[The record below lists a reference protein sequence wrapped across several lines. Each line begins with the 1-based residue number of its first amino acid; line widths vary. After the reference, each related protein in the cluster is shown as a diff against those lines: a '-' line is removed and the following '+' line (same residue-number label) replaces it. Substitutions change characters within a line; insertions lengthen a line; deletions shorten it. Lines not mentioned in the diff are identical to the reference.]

1 MSPEFVAVAMFCVLF
16 LALFSGHPLAFSLGG
31 VAVLFGLIGWGG
43 SPDQVF
49 SLFTNKT
56 YGVMD
61 EYVLV
66 AVPLFIFMAQMLD
79 VAGIAEALFNTMHVL
94 WGPVARRPRDSR
106 PYGLRGVRGVN
117 RRRRARPKW
126 P

>member
-1 MSPEFVAVAMFCVLF
+1 MSPEFVALAMFGALF

-31 VAVLFGLIGWGG
+31 VAVFFGLIGWGG

-79 VAGIAEALFNTMHVL
+79 VSGIAEKTAGAFR
-94 WGPVARRPRDSR
+94 GSVAVETSRVRRPRETST
-106 PYGLRGVRGVN
+106 PPPI
-117 RRRRARPKW
+117 A
-126 P
+126 